1 MIKVENTVRSYSGK
15 RGCMCGCRGTYNETE
30 RARKLA
36 LTALLKD
43 PTVKLATWD
52 FDTEGCL
59 YVLTASRTR
68 VVYLTAEGV
77 AQARNLGISEK
88 A

>member
-15 RGCMCGCRGTYNETE
+15 LGCMCGCRGTYNETE

-43 PTVKLATWD
+43 PTVKLESWNG
-52 FDTEGCL
+52 DTEGCL
-59 YVLTASRTR
+59 FVQTASRTR
-68 VVYLTAEGV
+68 VVYLTAEGI
-77 AQARNLGISEK
+77 AQARNLGISEE